1 MPINTAT
8 STVMLIDDEPLAR
21 RGLRAR
27 LSHLAEMR
35 EPGLTQLEMIDA
47 SSARDAL
54 EKLAQR
60 PADVLFVDIQ
70 MPGMDGVE
78 MVRSL
83 PTNKRPLIV
92 FTTAFTQHALD
103 AFGLQAV
110 DYLLKPVD
118 GTALKRAWQRV
129 MQLRRASAI
138 ESSASVAN
146 TPTDSGHS
154 LAVKDGKDWRRI
166 AYDQVL
172 WIEAAGDYVVVHT
185 RAERVIGRSSLQALS
200 ESLPTTKFVRIHRS
214 TIVQKQCIVRLRPHD
229 NGEYFVELDTGHRL
243 KLSRGYRDQ
252 LTQLI

>member
-1 MPINTAT
+1 MQNHIP

-27 LSHLAEMR
+27 LQQLAELR

-47 SSARDAL
+47 TSARDAL

-60 PADVLFVDIQ
+60 SVDVLFVDIQ

-83 PTNKRPLIV
+83 PTHKRPLIV
-92 FTTAFTQHALD
+92 FTTAFAQHALD
-103 AFGLQAV
+103 AFGVQAV

-129 MQLRRASAI
+129 MQLRRANGVDVSTAI
-138 ESSASVAN
+138 PTNAAN
-146 TPTDSGHS
+146 DSDC
-154 LAVKDGKDWRRI
+154 LAVKDGKDWHRI

-185 RAERVIGRSSLQALS
+185 RADRVIGRSSLNALIG
-200 ESLPTTKFVRIHRS
+200 SLPSTRFVRIHRS

-229 NGEYFVELDTGHRL
+229 NGEYFVELDSGHRL
-243 KLSRGYRDQ
+243 KLSRGFKDQ
-252 LTQLI
+252 LAQLI